1 MSLVQS
7 LVLASSL
14 LHIATAAPA
23 LAIRSLSCPASN
35 NSVFVTGSHSYTI
48 ECGIDR
54 NAGDMPAPNGQHA
67 DTLEA
72 CISQCEARAGCVLVD
87 YAAGPKVCYIKS
99 KIGYTKANT
108 GVIGA
113 RLVSSGAAVTTSS
126 STTSIAAVT
135 VVSKPVILST
145 STTPGAT
152 ATATSISTSAGKRG
166 LCYNNAPMTQFF
178 GGSGS
183 KVTWM
188 YDWAATAGSGANSAV
203 KYIPMLWSNSADRVA
218 AWNANA
224 KAGIAAGAD
233 ALLG

>member
-1 MSLVQS
+1 MSFIQSIVLGFGLVQFA
-7 LVLASSL
+7 V
-14 LHIATAAPA
+14 AAPA
-23 LAIRSLSCPASN
+23 LTVRSFSCPASN
-35 NSVFVTGSHSYTI
+35 NTVFVTGSHSYTI

-54 NAGDMPAPNGQHA
+54 NGGDMAAPNGQSA
-67 DTLEA
+67 STLEA
-72 CISQCEARAGCVLVD
+72 CIAQCEARAGCVLVD
-87 YAAGPKVCYIKS
+87 YISSTKACYIKS
-99 KIGYTKANT
+99 TVGYTKTNS

-113 RLVSSGAAVTTSS
+113 RLVSAATSS
-126 STTSIAAVT
+126 STSVAPIKAVSIPTTLATYTTAA
-135 VVSKPVILST
+135 
-145 STTPGAT
+145 AT
-152 ATATSISTSAGKRG
+152 ATATPISTAAGKRG
-166 LCYNNAPMTQFF
+166 LCYNNAAMTNFF